1 MTTVL
6 MFPGQSSRDPAM
18 LTRIVS
24 AWPPAAAVIAEA
36 SEILGRDLA
45 RHYRLD
51 DPAMLAR
58 NRDIQV
64 GVFLCSYLHQRA
76 LAARGVRG
84 DLSLGLSLGE
94 YNHLVHI
101 GALDFPAAL
110 RLVDARGAAYD
121 DGPEGMMASIF
132 PMSAEEIE
140 LYLVRARA
148 AGAVDIA
155 NLNSPSQNV
164 IAGERAA
171 VEAAIALIEDEAPE
185 IQAVVIERRIPMHT
199 SIFKPA
205 ADVLAPLLEA
215 APWQIPALPYIPNVL
230 GEMIVEADGATIA
243 RLLRRHVYNPVR
255 WRRSIDLLAAR
266 YPDARFVE
274 VGPGAV
280 LFNLLQR
287 RWHANPRYR
296 TRCRRLLHPRVQPG
310 PCERRPWT
318 LRRSSGWSGAS
329 GGVPSCWRTA
339 AARPRTGRP

>member
-6 MFPGQSSRDPAM
+6 MFPGQSSCHAQM

-36 SEILGRDLA
+36 SDILSRDLGR
-45 RHYRLD
+45 HYLPD
-51 DPAMLAR
+51 NTAIFAR

-76 LAARGVRG
+76 LAARGVGG

-121 DGPEGMMASIF
+121 DGPESMMASIF
-132 PMSAEEIE
+132 PMSVEEIE
-140 LYLVRARA
+140 PYLALARA
-148 AGAVDIA
+148 VGVVDVA

-171 VEAAIALIEDEAPE
+171 VEAAIALIEEEAPE
-185 IQAVVIERRIPMHT
+185 VQAVVIERRIPTHT
-199 SIFKPA
+199 PVFRPVA
-205 ADVLAPLLEA
+205 AALAPHLEA
-215 APWQIPALPYIPNVL
+215 APWQVPALPYVANVL
-230 GEMIVEADGATIA
+230 GEMIAEADGATIA
-243 RLLRRHVYNPVR
+243 RLLRRHVYSPVR
-255 WRRSIDLLAAR
+255 WRHSIDLLATR

-287 RWHANPRYR
+287 RWHANPKYR
-296 TRCRRLLHPRVQPG
+296 TDTPDCRIPVPEQG
-310 PCERRPWT
+310 F
-318 LRRSSGWSGAS
+318 AS
-329 GGVPSCWRTA
+329 AVH
-339 AARPRTGRP
+339 GR